1 MIVNN
6 MTSKYKLY
14 SISSNLRSN
23 NKSSDEFEIALNALS
38 LEEVIA
44 LKLELSSRTLNS
56 KMYGFNLWKNLSTII
71 RDSILKYAISATKS
85 KKDASRYLGI
95 NLRTLNNLVK
105 KHKIENYFENK
116 FDNLTD

>member
-56 KMYGFNLWKNLSTII
+56 KMYGFNLWKNLST
-71 RDSILKYAISATKS
+71 
-85 KKDASRYLGI
+85 KDASRYLGI
-95 NLRTLNNLVK
+95 NLRTLNNLIK

>member
-1 MIVNN
+1 

-44 LKLELSSRTLNS
+44 LKLELSSRTLNKRATPLGWS
-56 KMYGFNLWKNLSTII
+56 PTASFAKSSEK
-71 RDSILKYAISATKS
+71 SATVTRQLSLVELSHKYLIKVTADLPAPITNIFFIFFVKS
-85 KKDASRYLGI
+85 KC
-95 NLRTLNNLVK
+95 
-105 KHKIENYFENK
+105 
-116 FDNLTD
+116 

>member
-1 MIVNN
+1 MK
-6 MTSKYKLY
+6 SKYKSY
-14 SISSNLRSN
+14 SISNHLRN
-23 NKSSDEFEIALNALS
+23 NNRSSDEFEIALNALS

-44 LKLELSSRTLNS
+44 LKLELSSRMLNS
-56 KMYGFNLWKNLSTII
+56 KMYGFNLWKNLSSLIK
-71 RDSILKYAISATKS
+71 DSVLKYALSATKS

-116 FDNLTD
+116 FDNLID